1 MHIDAFVRPKR
12 WFRGQGLRNFQDDSN
27 ERKTQLPDDHVCAHI
42 EVTVVCRLKSH
53 DLNEEV
59 TCEGYYV
66 SHREP
71 SFVSRRK
78 ILRGHKQCG
87 PAYGSLIII
96 CYRVSRANHRPSI

>member
-1 MHIDAFVRPKR
+1 MHIDAFVRPKH

-42 EVTVVCRLKSH
+42 KVTVVYRLKSH

-59 TCEGYYV
+59 TCESYYV

-71 SFVSRRK
+71 SFVVVGKSFE
-78 ILRGHKQCG
+78 GVNNAVQ
-87 PAYGSLIII
+87 PAE
-96 CYRVSRANHRPSI
+96 A